1 MWSLVAIKLHTLQ
14 ATRNEHSVLP
24 KENCRK
30 NNTGV
35 GNGSNL
41 PSRITESFRMEK
53 ISKIIFSNL

>member
-53 ISKIIFSNL
+53 ISKII